1 MLGYPRWYLFIAL
14 VLALI
19 LVSAI
24 WIAIGILI
32 PAPPT
37 RISLAGSFSGG
48 HFEALALRYQEI
60 LARSHL
66 KVNVVRSAGSVDNLI
81 SLQDQHSGVDVAFVQ
96 GGISDGQRAPGLL
109 SLGRIDYQV
118 FWLFSRGEDPITDLR
133 QLKGQRIAL
142 GPVGSGARIVCE
154 TILRAGGVTW
164 DNASFVNFGPQ
175 DAVDALEAGTVD
187 ALFLNFAPDSPSL
200 MRLLSNP
207 DYRLMNMTEAEAL
220 TRIFPYL
227 VKLVLPRGVV
237 DFERKIPA
245 WDINLIGTTNVVL
258 VREDLHPAIIDL
270 LARTIAEVH
279 GTAGIFHRAGEF
291 PNLADPEY
299 PVADEAREFYRNGPS
314 FLNRYL
320 PFWVSNVVKRVL
332 ALVLTAIAIILP
344 VFSYGPSLYKWLIE
358 YRIRAMYRRLRSV
371 EERLHRSLDA
381 AQIAAL
387 EEEVELLEHD
397 MIKLGLPVR
406 HSNLYFSV
414 KSHLNLV
421 RIRIRSRLE
430 TTSRSKAEMSL
441 R

>member
-1 MLGYPRWYLFIAL
+1 MLGSTRWYLFIAL
-14 VLALI
+14 VLV
-19 LVSAI
+19 LVLTSAI
-24 WIAIGILI
+24 WIALGILI
-32 PAPPT
+32 PAPPS
-37 RISLAGSFSGG
+37 RITIAGSFSGG
-48 HFEALALRYQEI
+48 HFEALAQRYQEI
-60 LARSHL
+60 LARDGL
-66 KVNVVRSAGSVDNLI
+66 KVNVLRSAGSVDNLI
-81 SLQDQHSGVDVAFVQ
+81 SLQDSRLGVDVAFVQ

-118 FWLFSRGEDPITDLR
+118 FWLFSRGQEPLTDLT
-133 QLKGQRIAL
+133 QLRGRRIAL

-164 DNASFVNFGPQ
+164 DNASFFNFTPQ
-175 DAVDALEAGTVD
+175 DAVDALEEGRVD
-187 ALFLNFAPDSPSL
+187 ALFLNLAPDSPSL
-200 MRLLSNP
+200 IRLLNNP
-207 DYRLMNMTEAEAL
+207 DYRLVNMTEAEAL

-245 WDINLIGTTNVVL
+245 TDINLIGTTNVVL

-270 LARTIAEVH
+270 LAKTIAEVH
-279 GTAGIFHRAGEF
+279 SAAGIFQRAGEF
-291 PNLADPEY
+291 PSVADPEY
-299 PVADEAREFYRNGPS
+299 PVAEEAREYYRNGPS

-320 PFWVSNVVKRVL
+320 PFWVTNVVKRML
-332 ALVLTAIAIILP
+332 ALGLTAIAIILP

-358 YRIRAMYRRLRSV
+358 YRLRAFYRRLRSI
-371 EERLHRSLDA
+371 EERLHKGLDA
-381 AQIAAL
+381 VQTAAL

-397 MIKLGLPVR
+397 MIKLALPVR

-430 TTSRSKAEMSL
+430 SSSRLKSETKV
-441 R
+441 